1 MTAKSKPFLGLAA
14 LALAG
19 ALGASV
25 ALADDPTPAGA
36 PARGEHMPAVE
47 QHFGAP
53 VTRYPAVGVPAITRW
68 DYPNMVV
75 YFENDLVL
83 HTVMLSPAAPAAPAN

>member
-1 MTAKSKPFLGLAA
+1 MTAKSKHSLRLAGAA

-19 ALGASV
+19 SLVAGA
-25 ALADDPTPAGA
+25 ALADDPAPTGQ

-53 VTRYPAVGVPAITRW
+53 VTRYPAVGQPAITRW

-83 HTVMLSPAAPAAPAN
+83 HTVTVSPSG

>member
-1 MTAKSKPFLGLAA
+1 MTSTKTCLRLGAVLLASLACLAA
-14 LALAG
+14 TG
-19 ALGASV
+19 ARAADATPTDHPERGA
-25 ALADDPTPAGA
+25 
-36 PARGEHMPAVE
+36 HMASVE

-53 VTRYPAVGVPAITRW
+53 TTRYPAVGVPAITRW

-83 HTVMLSPAAPAAPAN
+83 HTVLVSPGS